1 MIILYEYTETAFTN
15 NGLGCLNDA
24 TSCVVSETLNGEYEL
39 EMEYPVNG
47 IHYSDIQLR
56 RIIFAKP
63 NSYDREQP
71 FRIYSI
77 SKPIGGLVTV
87 NAEHIS
93 YDMSGLPVRGAI
105 EHYAWYVK
113 DVFDHIKNNSV
124 YPCPFTFSS
133 DITEEKKAISLSKP
147 RSVKAFLGTDEGLLS
162 LFGGEWEFD
171 RYNAILH
178 KERGQNRGV
187 SIEYG
192 KNLTDVTQDEACS
205 EMYTAVYPYYYQED
219 DGLQR
224 LDEDVVKILDTPY
237 NNVCV
242 LDLTSEFDEMPTQ
255 DQLRAKTQEYI
266 KDNKL
271 GEPKVSLKVSFIK
284 NPEVIEA
291 LQDVRLGDTVGV
303 KFIKIGVNTTS
314 RCINYEF
321 NVLTEQYNS
330 IGLGEPTKTIVDT
343 MTSTSIRIDAA
354 NSAID
359 DTQNDLDD
367 EIDRATDA
375 EGALDTRITKTE
387 EGLEMEVSQR
397 QTNDLDLSTRISQT
411 PHKIDLT
418 ASGGEQSVGITIQL
432 YDENG
437 NLVDT
442 SSDNANIQ
450 ITGVVTFNDLEN
462 AGSTTINGANIT
474 TGTIS
479 ADRID
484 TENFVAKNG
493 NFTKSFNVE
502 IPISRSKDFVIRA
515 QSDELCFIGREV
527 YDIGLGGN
535 LIYGIYFKKNRAYYA
550 GPNGTEEIAT
560 KNDIPDMSDY
570 ATKDDILTT
579 SDLDNRYMH
588 DKFSGGSDGTGSVFV
603 HGIYYRSGIL
613 TVTTASV
620 SSSDERLKTNIS
632 DMPDLES
639 VYLKFKPK
647 KFRFDDRLK
656 GYDHRWH
663 YGLLAQSVEESL
675 IEAGIFLDDTGLIW
689 KEPVYDDFHE
699 REVICDEMVYKL
711 DKDELHAMHIQMIQK
726 QHKEIEQLKLEN
738 VRIKG
743 ELDILKQ
750 KLERLEEKLC

>member
-24 TSCVVSETLNGEYEL
+24 TSCVVKETLNSEYEL

-63 NSYDREQP
+63 NSYDQAQP

-77 SKPIGGLVTV
+77 SKPIGGIVTV

-93 YDMSGLPVRGAI
+93 YDMSGLPVRGAL
-105 EHYAWYVK
+105 ENYAWYVN
-113 DVFDHIKNNSV
+113 DVFEHIRNNSV

-133 DITEEKKAISLSKP
+133 DITEEKKSINLSKP
-147 RSVKAFLGTDEGLLS
+147 RSVKAFLGTDDGLLS

-178 KERGQNRGV
+178 KKRGQNRGV

-219 DGLQR
+219 DGLQK
-224 LDEDVVKILDTPY
+224 LDDDVIKILDTEY
-237 NNVCV
+237 KNVYV
-242 LDLTSEFDEMPTQ
+242 LDLSSEFDEMPTQ
-255 DQLRAKTQEYI
+255 DQLREKAQEYI
-266 KDNKL
+266 NDNKL

-291 LQDVRLGDTVGV
+291 LHDVRLGDTVSV
-303 KFIKIGVNTTS
+303 KFIKIGVDTTS
-314 RCINYEF
+314 RCISYEF

-330 IGLGEPTKTIVDT
+330 IELGEPIKTIVDT
-343 MTSTSIRIDAA
+343 MTST
-354 NSAID
+354 NSAII
-359 DTQNDLDD
+359 DTQNNLDA
-367 EIDRATDA
+367 EIDRATGV
-375 EGALDTRITKTE
+375 EGTLNTRIEKTS

-397 QTNDLDLSTRISQT
+397 QANDLDLSTRISQT
-411 PHKIDLT
+411 PHAIDLI
-418 ASGGEQSVGITIQL
+418 ASGGDNSVGIEIQL

-437 NLVDT
+437 NLIGKESET
-442 SSDNANIQ
+442 ANIT
-450 ITGVVTFNDLEN
+450 IIGFVAFEDLETT
-462 AGSTTINGANIT
+462 GRTTINGSNIK

-484 TENFVAKNG
+484 TENLVAKNG
-493 NFTKSFNVE
+493 NFTKSFHVDLNENGLEKTLSFDNDRFEVN
-502 IPISRSKDFVIRA
+502 IQNQSMSSRDSSIVI
-515 QSDELCFIGREV
+515 D
-527 YDIGLGGN
+527 
-535 LIYGIYFKKNRAYYA
+535 
-550 GPNGTEEIAT
+550 PNGSGNKYIEMTASNGFGDIVFNCGDLKKGNTVLAT
-560 KNDIPDMSDY
+560 V
-570 ATKDDILTT
+570 DDILTT
-579 SDLDNRYMH
+579 EDLDKRYMY
-588 DKFSGGSDGTGSVFV
+588 DKVSGGSDGTGSVFV
-603 HGIYYRSGIL
+603 HSITYSSGIL

-620 SSSDERLKTNIS
+620 KSSDERLKTNVS

-639 VYLKFKPK
+639 VYMKFNPK

-675 IEAGIFLDDTGLIW
+675 IEAGISIDDTGLIW

-738 VRIKG
+738 VQIKG

-750 KLERLEEKLC
+750 KLERMEERYANHI

>member
-24 TSCVVSETLNGEYEL
+24 TSCSVKETLNGEYEL

-56 RIIFAKP
+56 RIILAKP
-63 NSYDREQP
+63 NSYDQTQP

-93 YDMSGLPVRGAI
+93 YDMSGLPVRGAV

-133 DITEEKKAISLSKP
+133 DITEEKKDISLSKP

-224 LDEDVVKILDTPY
+224 LDDDVVKILDTPY
-237 NNVCV
+237 KNVYV
-242 LDLTSEFDEMPTQ
+242 LDLSSEFEEMPTQ

-266 KDNKL
+266 KENKL
-271 GEPKVSLKVSFIK
+271 DEPKVSLKVSFIK

-303 KFIKIGVNTTS
+303 KFIKIGVDTTS
-314 RCINYEF
+314 RCINYDF

-330 IGLGEPTKTIVDT
+330 IELGEPTKTIVDT
-343 MTSTSIRIDAA
+343 MTSTSSRIDAA

-359 DTQNDLDD
+359 DTQDNLDD
-367 EIDRATDA
+367 EIDRAIGA
-375 EGALDTRITKTE
+375 EGVLGTRIDKTDSDIT
-387 EGLEMEVSQR
+387 LEVSRAQAAEGQLDASLQLKLGR
-397 QTNDLDLSTRISQT
+397 DENDQVVSMINASADQIMLTGNRLIIESNNFQLDAAGRVYIVESLGFKESEYGYNVDIIGLDGQGEPLLQNIRIDQTSVTNANGDSLITEDNIPVTGFSGDPTSGVYNSIRMDGTVIRGSKISYDDLKHQLSDKRLKREISSITNLAIEGFYMNLTPTRYKYE
-411 PHKIDLT
+411 H
-418 ASGGEQSVGITIQL
+418 GVGIGEDGKYQFGVIAQWTEKDMIDHAIDPDL
-432 YDENG
+432 YSIVQKSKP
-437 NLVDT
+437 LVDT
-442 SSDNANIQ
+442 KEAQ
-450 ITGVVTFNDLEN
+450 YT
-462 AGSTTINGANIT
+462 AG
-474 TGTIS
+474 
-479 ADRID
+479 DD
-484 TENFVAKNG
+484 
-493 NFTKSFNVE
+493 
-502 IPISRSKDFVIRA
+502 
-515 QSDELCFIGREV
+515 V
-527 YDIGLGGN
+527 YRVDYSQFHALH
-535 LIYGIYFKKNRAYYA
+535 IY
-550 GPNGTEEIAT
+550 
-560 KNDIPDMSDY
+560 
-570 ATKDDILTT
+570 
-579 SDLDNRYMH
+579 
-588 DKFSGGSDGTGSVFV
+588 
-603 HGIYYRSGIL
+603 
-613 TVTTASV
+613 
-620 SSSDERLKTNIS
+620 
-632 DMPDLES
+632 
-639 VYLKFKPK
+639 
-647 KFRFDDRLK
+647 
-656 GYDHRWH
+656 
-663 YGLLAQSVEESL
+663 
-675 IEAGIFLDDTGLIW
+675 
-689 KEPVYDDFHE
+689 
-699 REVICDEMVYKL
+699 
-711 DKDELHAMHIQMIQK
+711 MIQK
-726 QHKEIEQLKLEN
+726 QQHEIESLKLEN
-738 VRIKG
+738 FQIKG

-750 KLERLEEKLC
+750 RLKTMEEKLC

>member
-113 DVFDHIKNNSV
+113 DVFDHINNNSV

-224 LDEDVVKILDTPY
+224 LDEDVVKILDTTY

-284 NPEVIEA
+284 NPEAIEA

-343 MTSTSIRIDAA
+343 MTSTSSRIDAA
-354 NSAID
+354 NNAID
-359 DTQNDLDD
+359 DTQNDLNDTKDDLTD
-367 EIDRATDA
+367 EIDRATGA
-375 EGALDTRITKTE
+375 EGALSTRITKTE
-387 EGLEMEVSQR
+387 EGIETEVARAQGAENYLGSRITQTAESITAEVSKKVGEDEIR
-397 QTNDLDLSTRISQT
+397 SKFAMSPENVTIESGSINFNSNTIGIDSDNFGLDSYTGET
-411 PHKIDLT
+411 KFY
-418 ASGGEQSVGITIQL
+418 GEQTFYEDKSMSTSGRFGYGYIDGMSSPLGFYFNENLYVNQNKVALESSPTLSNATLTGNIDAIGIKGRSSSASANVRCQDGSSTGYLAIAATSSKRYKHDIADITDPKLDPHRLLRLHARQYKYNL
-432 YDENG
+432 DYLDPEDARYDE
-437 NLVDT
+437 
-442 SSDNANIQ
+442 
-450 ITGVVTFNDLEN
+450 VVC
-462 AGSTTINGANIT
+462 G
-474 TGTIS
+474 
-479 ADRID
+479 
-484 TENFVAKNG
+484 FVAEEVLKQYPVACE
-493 NFTKSFNVE
+493 FNAYGMPE
-502 IPISRSKDFVIRA
+502 NWDARYIIPPM
-515 QSDELCFIGREV
+515 L
-527 YDIGLGGN
+527 
-535 LIYGIYFKKNRAYYA
+535 
-550 GPNGTEEIAT
+550 
-560 KNDIPDMSDY
+560 
-570 ATKDDILTT
+570 
-579 SDLDNRYMH
+579 
-588 DKFSGGSDGTGSVFV
+588 
-603 HGIYYRSGIL
+603 
-613 TVTTASV
+613 
-620 SSSDERLKTNIS
+620 
-632 DMPDLES
+632 
-639 VYLKFKPK
+639 
-647 KFRFDDRLK
+647 
-656 GYDHRWH
+656 
-663 YGLLAQSVEESL
+663 SL
-675 IEAGIFLDDTGLIW
+675 IQE
-689 KEPVYDDFHE
+689 
-699 REVICDEMVYKL
+699 
-711 DKDELHAMHIQMIQK
+711 
-726 QHKEIEQLKLEN
+726 QHLEIESLKLEHLQ
-738 VRIKG
+738 IKG
-743 ELDILKQ
+743 EIDILKQ
-750 KLERLEEKLC
+750 KLKRLEEKLC

>member
-224 LDEDVVKILDTPY
+224 LDEDVVKILDTTY

-291 LQDVRLGDTVGV
+291 LHDVRLGDTVSV
-303 KFIKIGVNTTS
+303 KFIKIGVDTTS
-314 RCINYEF
+314 RCISYEF

-343 MTSTSIRIDAA
+343 MTSTSSRIDAA

-359 DTQNDLDD
+359 DTQNDLNDTKDDLTD
-367 EIDRATDA
+367 EIDRATGA
-375 EGALDTRITKTE
+375 EGALSTRITKTE
-387 EGLEMEVSQR
+387 EGLETEV
-397 QTNDLDLSTRISQT
+397 T
-411 PHKIDLT
+411 
-418 ASGGEQSVGITIQL
+418 
-432 YDENG
+432 
-437 NLVDT
+437 
-442 SSDNANIQ
+442 
-450 ITGVVTFNDLEN
+450 
-462 AGSTTINGANIT
+462 
-474 TGTIS
+474 
-479 ADRID
+479 
-484 TENFVAKNG
+484 
-493 NFTKSFNVE
+493 
-502 IPISRSKDFVIRA
+502 RA
-515 QSDELCFIGREV
+515 QSAENYLGSRITQTAESITAEVSKKVGEDEIRSKFAMSPENVTIESGSINFNSNTIGINS
-527 YDIGLGGN
+527 DNFGLDSYTGETKFYGEQTFYEDKSMSTSGRFGYGYIDGMSSPLGFYFNKN
-535 LIYGIYFKKNRAYYA
+535 LYVNKNKVALA
-550 GPNGTEEIAT
+550 
-560 KNDIPDMSDY
+560 KDIPDTSRF
-570 ATKDDILTT
+570 ATKSSPTLSDATLTGNI
-579 SDLDNRYMH
+579 DAI
-588 DKFSGGSDGTGSVFV
+588 
-603 HGIYYRSGIL
+603 GIKGR
-613 TVTTASV
+613 
-620 SSSDERLKTNIS
+620 SSSASANVRCQDGSSTGYLAIAATSSKRYKHDIADITDPKLDPHRLLRLHARQYKYNLDYLDPEDARYDEVVCGFVAEEVLKQYPVACEFNS
-632 DMPDLES
+632 YGMPENWDARYIIPPML
-639 VYLKFKPK
+639 
-647 KFRFDDRLK
+647 
-656 GYDHRWH
+656 
-663 YGLLAQSVEESL
+663 SL
-675 IEAGIFLDDTGLIW
+675 IQEHHW
-689 KEPVYDDFHE
+689 
-699 REVICDEMVYKL
+699 
-711 DKDELHAMHIQMIQK
+711 
-726 QHKEIEQLKLEN
+726 EIESLKLEN
-738 VRIKG
+738 LQIKG

-750 KLERLEEKLC
+750 KLERMEEKLC

>member
-56 RIIFAKP
+56 RIIFTKP

-224 LDEDVVKILDTPY
+224 LDEDVVKILDTTY

-343 MTSTSIRIDAA
+343 MTSTNTRIDAA

-359 DTQNDLDD
+359 DTQNDLNDTKDDLTD
-367 EIDRATDA
+367 EIDRATGA
-375 EGALDTRITKTE
+375 EGALSIRITKTE
-387 EGLEMEVSQR
+387 EGLETEVTRAQGAETSLESSITQTAESITAEVSKKVGEDEIR
-397 QTNDLDLSTRISQT
+397 SKFAMSSENVTIESGSINFNSNTIGINSDNFGLDSYTGET
-411 PHKIDLT
+411 KFY
-418 ASGGEQSVGITIQL
+418 GEQTFYEDKSMRTSGRFGYGYIDGMSSPLGFYFNKNL
-432 YDENG
+432 YVNK
-437 NLVDT
+437 NK
-442 SSDNANIQ
+442 
-450 ITGVVTFNDLEN
+450 
-462 AGSTTINGANIT
+462 
-474 TGTIS
+474 
-479 ADRID
+479 
-484 TENFVAKNG
+484 VALAK
-493 NFTKSFNVE
+493 
-502 IPISRSKDFVIRA
+502 
-515 QSDELCFIGREV
+515 
-527 YDIGLGGN
+527 
-535 LIYGIYFKKNRAYYA
+535 
-550 GPNGTEEIAT
+550 
-560 KNDIPDMSDY
+560 DIPDTSKFAPKSSPTLSN
-570 ATKDDILTT
+570 ATLTGNI
-579 SDLDNRYMH
+579 DAI
-588 DKFSGGSDGTGSVFV
+588 
-603 HGIYYRSGIL
+603 GIKGR
-613 TVTTASV
+613 
-620 SSSDERLKTNIS
+620 SSSASANVRCQDGSSTGYLAIAATSSQRYKHDITDITDPKLDPHNLLRLHARQYKYNLDYLDPEDTRYDEVVCGFVAEEVLKQYPVACEFNAYG
-632 DMPDLES
+632 MPENWDARYIIPPML
-639 VYLKFKPK
+639 
-647 KFRFDDRLK
+647 
-656 GYDHRWH
+656 
-663 YGLLAQSVEESL
+663 SL
-675 IEAGIFLDDTGLIW
+675 IQE
-689 KEPVYDDFHE
+689 
-699 REVICDEMVYKL
+699 
-711 DKDELHAMHIQMIQK
+711 Q
-726 QHKEIEQLKLEN
+726 QHEIESLKLEHLQ
-738 VRIKG
+738 IKG

-750 KLERLEEKLC
+750 KLKRLEEKLC